1 MEWLNL
7 MPKQDL
13 MDMVEAEVKA
23 CRKCELWK
31 GRRNPVLGEGN
42 LNAIVMF
49 IGEAPG
55 YWEDVKGRPFVG
67 AAGKF
72 LDELLAKIGLAR
84 RDVYITNV
92 LKSRPPENRDPQPSE
107 IQACT
112 SYLDR
117 QIKII
122 QPKIIVTLG
131 RHSMSYIIS
140 KLGFE
145 IRGITGVHGR
155 VYDGDHLGLKVCV
168 IPTFHPASALYNP
181 KYRDALERDFH
192 VIKRELE
199 KLEARLT

>member
-1 MEWLNL
+1 MS
-7 MPKQDL
+7 KRDL
-13 MDMVEAEVKA
+13 METIMAEVKA
-23 CRKCELWK
+23 CRKCELWRS
-31 GRRNPVLGEGN
+31 RRNPVPGEGS
-42 LNAIVMF
+42 LDAVVMF

-92 LKSRPPENRDPQPSE
+92 LKSRPPENRDPRPSE

-112 SYLDR
+112 PYLDR

-122 QPKIIVTLG
+122 KPKIIVTLG
-131 RHSMSYIIS
+131 RHSMSYILS

-145 IRGITGVHGR
+145 TRGITRVHGR
-155 VYDGDHLGLKVCV
+155 VYDEELLDLKVHI
-168 IPTFHPASALYNP
+168 IPTFHPAAALYNP
-181 KYRDALERDFH
+181 KYKDALERDFQ
-192 VIKRELE
+192 VIKGELE
-199 KLEARLT
+199 KLRARLA

>member
-1 MEWLNL
+1 MEKI
-7 MPKQDL
+7 M
-13 MDMVEAEVKA
+13 AEVKA
-23 CRKCELWK
+23 CRKCELWRS
-31 GRRNPVLGEGN
+31 RRNPVPGEGS
-42 LNAIVMF
+42 LDAVVMF

-55 YWEDVKGRPFVG
+55 YWEDLKGRPFVG

-112 SYLDR
+112 PYLDR

-131 RHSMSYIIS
+131 RHSMTYILS
-140 KLGFE
+140 KLGFKTE
-145 IRGITGVHGR
+145 GITRVHGR
-155 VYDGDHLGLKVCV
+155 VYDGDLLSLKVHT
-168 IPTFHPASALYNP
+168 IPTFHPAAALYNL
-181 KYRDALERDFH
+181 KYKDTLEIDFQ

-199 KLEARLT
+199 KLEARSI

>member
-1 MEWLNL
+1 MENI
-7 MPKQDL
+7 M
-13 MDMVEAEVKA
+13 AEVKA
-23 CRKCELWK
+23 CRKCELWRS
-31 GRRNPVLGEGN
+31 RRNPVPGEGS
-42 LNAIVMF
+42 LDAIVMF

-84 RDVYITNV
+84 GDVYIANV
-92 LKSRPPENRDPQPSE
+92 LKSRPPENRDPQTSE

-112 SYLDR
+112 PYLDR

-131 RHSMSYIIS
+131 RHSMTYILS

-145 IRGITGVHGR
+145 TRGITGVHGK
-155 VYDGDHLGLKVCV
+155 VYNGELLGLKVSV
-168 IPTFHPASALYNP
+168 IPTFHPAAALYDP
-181 KYRDALERDFH
+181 KYRDALERDFQ
-192 VIKRELE
+192 VIKGELE
-199 KLEARLT
+199 KLED